1 MNYFKRLF
9 SYLGQYKK
17 YAFLAPITVIGEVL
31 LEIYI
36 PFLMAKIIDVGITN
50 RDMSYVLKIG
60 GLMVLMSIVSLLLG
74 VLSGRFAALTG
85 TGLAKNIRQAV
96 FYKTQDFSF
105 ANIDHFSTASLI
117 TRMTTDL
124 TFIQNSAMMIVRIMF
139 RAPVMTIGATIMSI
153 RINGELATVFLFAIP
168 ILGAVIYYTSTRA
181 FPNFRKMFN
190 KYDAMNASV
199 QENLIGIRVVKS
211 FVRHDYE
218 DEKLIKSATELMNAQ
233 KKAEKYIIINGPVM
247 MATVNLCIILLLWF
261 GGNKIILG
269 EMQTGELISFINYTT
284 QILMNLMMMSMVL
297 VTVVI
302 SSASAKRIL
311 EVLDEK
317 LDITDISADPNLT
330 VEDGSV
336 VFNHVDFSYTK
347 NKDNLTLMDVNLT
360 VKSGSHVGII
370 GGTGSA
376 KSTLV
381 QLLPRLYDVD
391 DGSIRVGGHDVK
403 EYKLET
409 LRNAVAIVLQKN
421 VLFSGTIRENLKW
434 GNAQATDAEIEA
446 ACKAAQAHDFIMAFP
461 DGYETELEQGGVNV
475 SGGQKQRLCIAR
487 ALLKHPKVMI
497 LDDSTSAV
505 DTHTDGLIREAL
517 RDQYAGITTLIIA
530 QRVASVMNAD
540 EIVVM
545 DEGRINAIGTHEEL
559 LRSNPIYRE
568 VYESQKEGAAL

>member
-1 MNYFKRLF
+1 M
-9 SYLGQYKK
+9 GQYKK